1 MLRRTKAGDIG
12 ASDLGE
18 KLEQAVNMALNE
30 VMAILGFSLDP
41 DDRAFSSILKAK
53 TTILGSV
60 LNAQVRVDDRRFAGA
75 TSAHDIAMEKLI
87 LERMEA
93 AKLQIERMRE

>member
-1 MLRRTKAGDIG
+1 MLRHKAGDIG

-75 TSAHDIAMEKLI
+75 TSAHDIAIEKLI

-93 AKLQIERMRE
+93 AKLQIEWMRE

>member
-1 MLRRTKAGDIG
+1 
-12 ASDLGE
+12 
-18 KLEQAVNMALNE
+18 
-30 VMAILGFSLDP
+30 
-41 DDRAFSSILKAK
+41 LKAK

>member
-1 MLRRTKAGDIG
+1 MLRHTKAGDIG

-53 TTILGSV
+53 TTILGSSSTRKSASTTGG
-60 LNAQVRVDDRRFAGA
+60 LRARPLPT
-75 TSAHDIAMEKLI
+75 TSRWKSLS
-87 LERMEA
+87 
-93 AKLQIERMRE
+93 

>member
-1 MLRRTKAGDIG
+1 MLRHTKAGDIG

-75 TSAHDIAMEKLI
+75 TSAHDSMEKLI

-93 AKLQIERMRE
+93 AKLQIEWMRE